1 MEWTPADCLACV
13 SQPILPTRSVAAWT
27 VKCDET
33 VIISKVRLGLT
44 AHSDRTSS
52 ELDFTAKSTFV

>member
-13 SQPILPTRSVAAWT
+13 SQPILPTRSVATWA

-33 VIISKVRLGLT
+33 VIISEVRLGLT
-44 AHSDRTSS
+44 AHGDRASS
-52 ELDFTAKSTFV
+52 